1 MCLCFVYFFNE
12 LFNGLHLY
20 KLLDGLEHT
29 SLFEIPLIY
38 AKLGIPVDS
47 ISIAH
52 KNPII
57 ALNIN
62 DINKYFGVE
71 HKLDT
76 LQNISPKIIIGNRI
90 NVVMF

>member
-1 MCLCFVYFFNE
+1 MLLNVYYFFDK

-20 KLLDGLEHT
+20 KLFDGLEHT

-62 DINKYFGVE
+62 EINKYFGVE

-76 LQNISPKIIIGNRI
+76 LQNISPKIINGKSI